1 MGTLLKRIALVV
13 MVLLLYALNVNE
25 KQGLPFEEK
34 IREYGAK
41 WAQATTYVI
50 AEHFTSDKI
59 IKTAVTSV
67 SGWLPAPLNQYISG
81 YLTPK
86 NSYEQFENTFEN
98 NFFKS
103 NSSKDRKVIR
113 IAPRDITIPKL
124 NFSIPEFSEIEIPPV
139 PENPPSE
146 FCPFA
151 VTGKYTHT

>member
-1 MGTLLKRIALVV
+1 MGTILKRIALAV
-13 MVLLLYALNVNE
+13 MVLLLYTLNVNRT
-25 KQGLPFEEK
+25 QGLPFEEK
-34 IREYGAK
+34 IRDFGAK
-41 WAQATTYVI
+41 WAQTTSHVI
-50 AEHFTSDKI
+50 TGHFTSDKI
-59 IKTAVTSV
+59 IQTAVTSV

-86 NSYEQFENTFEN
+86 TPYEQFEFTFEK

-103 NSSKDRKVIR
+103 NSKDRKVIR

-139 PENPPSE
+139 PEIPPSE
-146 FCPFA
+146 LCPFT